1 MKIVIEHIGSNLEQD
16 RLEAAHSFIRYL
28 NMHYKLP
35 EDVKI
40 IFYGKKHPNMTTG
53 SRNKNSELRILTRGR
68 LLIDILRTLAHE
80 WLHEYQVQVLG
91 MKPDADPLSL
101 GEKLSNIDAGAIMK
115 YFNKDYPEYE
125 QILYT

>member
-1 MKIVIEHIGSNLEQD
+1 
-16 RLEAAHSFIRYL
+16 
-28 NMHYKLP
+28 MHYKLP

-101 GEKLSNIDAGAIMK
+101 GEKLSNVDAGAIMK